1 MVQEVEALLGREAVA
16 ELDFEAL
23 EVALRQRTLG
33 LAARAIEQ
41 RLNADL
47 SDETGSQ
54 VDCRCGK
61 PARYAGRRDKQV
73 QSVLGRLRLERA
85 YYHCPACG
93 HGFCP
98 RDRYLGYRR
107 YRALSRAHAHDGHG
121 GGDGE
126 LSGRQPTVE

>member
-33 LAARAIEQ
+33 LAARAMEQ

-47 SDETGSQ
+47 SDAAAAP
-54 VDCRCGK
+54 VDCDCGK
-61 PARYAGRRDKQV
+61 PARYAGRRAKPV

-85 YYHCPACG
+85 YYHCSSCG

-98 RDRYLGYRR
+98 RRISKKARGSKFSARKQNRLK
-107 YRALSRAHAHDGHG
+107 
-121 GGDGE
+121 
-126 LSGRQPTVE
+126 